1 MLLKVLLYNVFFN
14 VFVLFINTS
23 ISDALFEKFYIN
35 PSIISITRLFINLI
49 FILLMVYYILTKRI
63 KLRIYEIII
72 IFILFVG
79 GSILLTPE
87 KFEAIKVY
95 INFIGLLSY
104 FIVLFNIIDKD
115 RVVLY
120 LKNYADL
127 LVFFELLT
135 IFIFRDIGYMANSNV
150 ISGIHLSRSTLIIYL
165 NLCIFI
171 YLYYLYFFKK
181 LNNRI
186 NKIVVFT
193 IFICVFLIVLSRS
206 STGILIIALFLP
218 VLLWIKDEK
227 RANLLL
233 MFSSIFSVLLPII
246 NFNSPLLNSIIG
258 DVFHK
263 NISFSGRR
271 YIWDY
276 AIGHFSNNF
285 LIGNG
290 FNSIDSLFR
299 GKVIPTYDR
308 VAAHSHNGFLEVF
321 LQNGLIGL
329 ILILIIII
337 IFFRSI
343 NLYSSFEI
351 RLLKTYII
359 IFIIFNS
366 MEPYLLQ
373 TVSGCTFWLIGIFII
388 VYNKRSKERINE

>member
-1 MLLKVLLYNVFFN
+1 MLLRVLLYNVFFN

-23 ISDALFEKFYIN
+23 ISDALFKKFYIN
-35 PSIISITRLFINLI
+35 PSIISIIRLFINLA
-49 FILLMVYYILTKRI
+49 FIILMLYYILTKRI
-63 KLRIYEIII
+63 KLRIYDVII
-72 IFILFVG
+72 IFILFIG

-95 INFIGLLSY
+95 INFIGIVSY

-115 RVVLY
+115 RIILN
-120 LKNYADL
+120 LKNYCNV
-127 LVFFELLT
+127 LVSLEILA
-135 IFIFRDIGYMANSNV
+135 IFIFKDIGYMDNSDV
-150 ISGIHLSRSTLIIYL
+150 IRGIHLSRSTLIIYL
-165 NLCIFI
+165 NLCIFV
-171 YLYYLYFFKK
+171 YLYYLYFFNKINK
-181 LNNRI
+181 RI
-186 NKIVVFT
+186 NKSVVFM
-193 IFICVFLIVLSRS
+193 IFISIFLVVLSNS

-218 VLLWIKDEK
+218 IFLWIKNDK
-227 RANLLL
+227 RANILLL
-233 MFSSIFSVLLPII
+233 FSATFSVLLPLI
-246 NFNSPLLNSIIG
+246 NFNSSFLNSLIG
-258 DVFHK
+258 EVFHK

-276 AIGHFSNNF
+276 ALSHFTSNP

-299 GKVIPTYDR
+299 GKVIPIYER

-321 LQNGLIGL
+321 LQNGLVGL
-329 ILILIIII
+329 ILILIIIF
-337 IFFRSI
+337 IFFKSI
-343 NLYSSFEI
+343 DNYDNFEK

-359 IFIIFNS
+359 VFIIFNS

-388 VYNKRSKERINE
+388 VYNKRSKEQINE